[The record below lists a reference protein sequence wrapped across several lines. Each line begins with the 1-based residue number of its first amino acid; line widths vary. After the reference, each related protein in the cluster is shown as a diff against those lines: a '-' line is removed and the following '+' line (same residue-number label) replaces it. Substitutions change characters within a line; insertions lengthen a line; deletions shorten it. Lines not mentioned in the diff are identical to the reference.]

1 VSDHPDRPQPDHDRP
16 DLVDRARATRVIV
29 VGGGIAGLTAA
40 WECARIGMPVVLVD
54 AAGRLGGDIETA
66 TLDGIDVDLIAETF
80 SLSARAL
87 GALIDQLGLRE
98 DVEPAADESVAV
110 AAPSA
115 NGIEVVTLPA
125 NRAGIPANTW
135 APPVRRLIGD
145 VGVWRAYLDRLRPPL
160 TIGRERSLGALVRTR
175 MGARVRERLV
185 APLTIGTWAVDP
197 DEIDADLAVPGLS
210 AALTRVGSLGGAVD
224 QLPSTRRA
232 TLRGGLSRI
241 VDRLAERLALLDADV
256 RVDTRATSLSRT
268 ADGWALQVGNADGTA
283 AEILTADV
291 VVLAAGARSATALV
305 APLDISSDV
314 AFERSA
320 SVKRHVVT
328 LVMDAG
334 TSTAGPVSVYPVP
347 GTMAAASAID
357 VTAAWPS
364 IAAAAGPDR
373 RVLRL
378 TLHDEDPIATPIAIA
393 AAEAA
398 KLWPGIGAVRAA
410 AFRPIELMPPASAL
424 GHAERVARMRASL
437 AHLDGVVAVGEWLAG
452 GGIASVVAD
461 TVRELEHVRRDAL
474 WSRA

>member
-1 VSDHPDRPQPDHDRP
+1 VSDRPDRPQPDHERPEHERP

-66 TLDGIDVDLIAETF
+66 TLDGIDVDLVAETF

-87 GALIDQLGLRE
+87 GELIDQLGLRE

-110 AAPSA
+110 AAPTA
-115 NGIEVVTLPA
+115 NGVEVVTLPE

-135 APPVRRLIGD
+135 APPVRRLIGN

-197 DEIDADLAVPGLS
+197 DDIDADLAVAGLS

-224 QLPSTRRA
+224 QLPSARRA
-232 TLRGGLSRI
+232 TMRGGLSRI
-241 VDRLAERLALLDADV
+241 VDSLAERLALLDADV

-268 ADGWALQVGNADGTA
+268 ADGWAVQLENADGTA
-283 AEILTADV
+283 AETLTADV
-291 VVLAAGARSATALV
+291 VVLAAGARTATALV
-305 APLDISSDV
+305 APFDV
-314 AFERSA
+314 ALELPA

-334 TSTAGPVSVYPVP
+334 TSTAGPASVYPVP

-357 VTAAWPS
+357 VTAAWS
-364 IAAAAGPDR
+364 SVAAAAGPDR

-378 TLHDEDPIATPIAIA
+378 TLHDEDPIAVAAID
-393 AAEAA
+393 AA
-398 KLWPGIGAVRAA
+398 KLWAGIGAVRAA
-410 AFRPIELMPPASAL
+410 ASRPIELVPPASAL
-424 GHAERVARMRASL
+424 GHAERVARIRASL

-452 GGIASVVAD
+452 GGIGSVVAD